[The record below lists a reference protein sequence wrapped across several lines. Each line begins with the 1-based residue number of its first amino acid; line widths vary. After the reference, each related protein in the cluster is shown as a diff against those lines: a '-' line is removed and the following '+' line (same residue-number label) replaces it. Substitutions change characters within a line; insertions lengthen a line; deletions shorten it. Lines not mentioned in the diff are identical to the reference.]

1 MLVGVK
7 NADGKKRYK
16 EFQMDDARE
25 FESYCDAVDTECWEQ
40 LGVSIDDL
48 PDYDYRGA
56 FEAGTPPGELI
67 GELVAV

>member
-1 MLVGVK
+1 
-7 NADGKKRYK
+7 
-16 EFQMDDARE
+16 MDDARE